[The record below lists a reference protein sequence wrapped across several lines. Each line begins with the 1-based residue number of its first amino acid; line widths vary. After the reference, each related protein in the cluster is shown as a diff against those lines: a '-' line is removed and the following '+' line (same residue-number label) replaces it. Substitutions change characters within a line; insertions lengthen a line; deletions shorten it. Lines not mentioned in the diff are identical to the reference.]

1 MAQRVYAT
9 PSDLA
14 AEPWELALDEKAAR
28 SLLIRASIV
37 IDGLT
42 VTTVYDVDEDGY
54 PTDLDVADAFR
65 DATCAQAAW
74 FDETGDTSGAAG
86 RFNSLSLGSFSA
98 SGGGTGSGSN
108 TSAAESRLS
117 PEAVQILQ
125 NAGLTNQ
132 APSAW

>member
-14 AEPWELALDEKAAR
+14 DFTGEEAPANASALLRRA
-28 SLLIRASIV
+28 SLLI
-37 IDGLT
+37 DGLI
-42 VTTVYDVDEDGY
+42 VTARYDTDDDGY
-54 PTDLDVADAFR
+54 PTDLDITEALR
-65 DATCAQAAW
+65 DATCAQASW
-74 FDETGDTSGAAG
+74 FDETGDVSGAAG

>member
-1 MAQRVYAT
+1 
-9 PSDLA
+9 
-14 AEPWELALDEKAAR
+14 EPWELALDEKAAR

-42 VTTVYDVDEDGY
+42 VTAVYDVDEDGY
-54 PTDLDVADAFR
+54 PTDLDVADALR

-74 FDETGDTSGAAG
+74 FDETGDTSGVAG
-86 RFNSLSLGSFSA
+86 RFNSLSLGSFSG
-98 SGGGTGSGSN
+98 SGGGTGSASN